1 MTCPSCG
8 LSGGMRFSL
17 TSKDIWAWYAPIPLF
32 FFVFTSLWLFVR
44 LLTLFFQA
52 VQAAFRVEELTNSSY
67 RQLDDE
73 RNRRVAT
80 VESFNI
86 ANQSNKDLRKKL
98 KEEEQVRRSTDSA
111 LEGAQKQAE
120 NQMLLLRDAK
130 EQLASSK
137 EQITSLRKKLEE
149 V

>member
-1 MTCPSCG
+1 M
-8 LSGGMRFSL
+8 
-17 TSKDIWAWYAPIPLF
+17 
-32 FFVFTSLWLFVR
+32 
-44 LLTLFFQA
+44 
-52 VQAAFRVEELTNSSY
+52 AA
-67 RQLDDE
+67 
-73 RNRRVAT
+73 

-120 NQMLLLRDAK
+120 NQRLLLCDAK

-137 EQITSLRKKLEE
+137 DQIASLRKQLEE
-149 V
+149 VQKLKD